1 VGEATSTAWLEVS
14 ELTPALVGC
23 VAGGSEMRSNDAE
36 TTMRHSIQTS
46 HEIRLVLGGGIHA
59 YRIAMLRHNVP
70 AWPYRRNKAFRAVY

>member
-1 VGEATSTAWLEVS
+1 
-14 ELTPALVGC
+14 
-23 VAGGSEMRSNDAE
+23 MRSNDAE